1 MALPQNFK
9 AMVVSETAE
18 KTFVR
23 EIRERALNDLPAG
36 ELIIEVKYS
45 SLNYKDA
52 LSATGNK
59 GVTRKYPHTPG
70 IDAAGVI
77 VDSTTKMFSVGDQVT
92 VTGFDLGMN
101 TSGGFG
107 QYISVPALWA
117 VNLPK
122 GLSLKESM
130 GYGTAGLTAALCIIR
145 LMASG
150 LSKDSGEVLVTG
162 ATGGVGSVAVA
173 ILAKL
178 GFNVVAATGKAS
190 EHDFL
195 TALGAKSIISREEAN
210 DTSGRP
216 LQKGRWAGVVDTVGG
231 NILATAL
238 KTAKYGG
245 LVTAC
250 GNAMSADLS
259 VSVFP
264 FILRGVSLLGVDSVE
279 IPMRARQMA
288 WQKLAGEW
296 KIDLDPLTYRSITG
310 GARAQDRANSQG
322 RNSRPG
328 GRRSEQDEGQRA
340 ILAFA
345 SQEVAS

>member
-1 MALPQNFK
+1 MPLPQKFK

-18 KTFVR
+18 KTFPR
-23 EIRERALNDLPAG
+23 DIRERALSDLPAG

-70 IDAAGVI
+70 IDAAGI
-77 VDSTTKMFSVGDQVT
+77 VADSTTKLFGVGDQVT

-101 TSGGFG
+101 TAGGFG

-117 VNLPK
+117 TKLPQ
-122 GLSLKESM
+122 GLSLKDSM
-130 GYGTAGLTAALCIIR
+130 SYGTAGLTAALCLIR

-150 LSKDSGEVLVTG
+150 LTKESGEVLVTG
-162 ATGGVGSVAVA
+162 ATGGVGSIAVA
-173 ILAKL
+173 ILGKL
-178 GFNVVAATGKAS
+178 GFNVVAATGKTS

-195 TALGAKSIISREEAN
+195 RNLGAKTVISREEAN

-216 LQKGRWAGVVDTVGG
+216 LQKPRWAGVIDTVGG

-238 KTAKYGG
+238 KSTKYGG
-245 LVTAC
+245 LVAAC
-250 GNAMSADLS
+250 GNAMSPELN

-296 KIDLDPLTYRSITG
+296 NVDFSKIVTEVSLEELNPKID
-310 GARAQDRANSQG
+310 
-322 RNSRPG
+322 
-328 GRRSEQDEGQRA
+328 A
-340 ILAFA
+340 ILKGAVRGRVLVDL
-345 SQEVAS
+345 SR